1 MAKHTIFWR
10 PGTGSFAVEVLLE
23 ETGQPYERVLV
34 TQRRRL
40 DMPPQ
45 LLKLNPLGQVPVLVL
60 PDGSAMTESAAMVIY
75 LADLKPAAGLA
86 PPAGD
91 PARPHY
97 LRWLL
102 YGAVNVYQTFMHVYH
117 AENFVADEAAH
128 PGMIALARETLA
140 RQWAQVEAALDP
152 GPYLLGARPSAA
164 DLYLMM
170 FPYWYEDKGATLRG
184 YPRLNRL
191 CNALRER
198 PAVQRVW
205 AHHAN
210 HM

>member
-1 MAKHTIFWR
+1 
-10 PGTGSFAVEVLLE
+10 
-23 ETGQPYERVLV
+23 
-34 TQRRRL
+34 
-40 DMPPQ
+40 MPPR

-60 PDGSAMTESAAMVIY
+60 PDGSTMTESAAMAIY

-102 YGAVNVYQTFMHVYH
+102 YAAVNLYQTFMHVYH
-117 AENFVADEAAH
+117 AENFIADEAAH
-128 PGMIALARETLA
+128 PAMIATARENLTRL
-140 RQWAQVEAALDP
+140 WTQVEAALEP

-170 FPYWYEDKGATLRG
+170 FPYWYEDQGATLKG
-184 YPRLNRL
+184 YPRMARL
-191 CNALRER
+191 CANLRER

-205 AHHAN
+205 THHAN